1 MEFNL
6 ELKKVVKR
14 IEKEKPK
21 TVLIQLPAGL
31 KPKATFIAN
40 YLEKNTKAKI
50 LIWFGSNYGACDIP
64 NVKNIDL
71 LIHFGHSKLL

>member
-6 ELKKVVKR
+6 ELKR
-14 IEKEKPK
+14 ITEKINKEKPK
-21 TVLIQLPAGL
+21 TVLIQLPSGL
-31 KPKATFIAN
+31 KPKATFIAK

-71 LIHFGHSKLL
+71 LIHFGHSKL